1 MIREKIWEILAKA
14 KTLYQKKKC
23 WLNVDHTDRIEGSGG
38 RIGIFDRMAK
48 YGAETKGNKFWR
60 QIRIV
65 RKPLKTSVCSI

>member
-23 WLNVDHTDRIEGSGG
+23 WLNVGQVVEGSGG